1 MTTKYRI
8 IKIQFLRDFNDDNRQ
23 EIAKMRNN
31 IETDRIAVAVA
42 ASQRID
48 AIGKLGEK
56 KNEICAREELMD
68 EKPDRTT
75 ENIIKI

>member
-23 EIAKMRNN
+23 ETAKMRNN

-56 KNEICAREELMD
+56 KTKYAP
-68 EKPDRTT
+68 EK
-75 ENIIKI
+75 N

>member
-23 EIAKMRNN
+23 ETAKMRNN

-48 AIGKLGEK
+48 AIGKSGEK
-56 KNEICAREELMD
+56 KTKYAL
-68 EKPDRTT
+68 EK
-75 ENIIKI
+75 N

>member
-56 KNEICAREELMD
+56 KTKYAP
-68 EKPDRTT
+68 EK
-75 ENIIKI
+75 N